1 MGPCFDSVTGRKAG
15 GNETGD
21 DSMHD
26 LSTRALQIRRQKSA
40 TSAALLTAVLFLSPF
55 SLADALG
62 APKTT
67 DESAL
72 AIVAPKLH
80 SQVAHD
86 IAIELVK
93 PGNEGLELSARL
105 SESGGLIE
113 RDISWLLRDAQGVVV
128 YDKTT
133 ELAQVSL
140 PPGDYSVE
148 ARYGSASFSQ
158 SLTLLEANRL
168 MVSFVLEVGGIRVL
182 PRVQGLGL
190 TAAQTESLVYAL
202 SGADKGKLITISKVP
217 GEILRVK
224 SGDYRI
230 ESRFATGNAVAV
242 ADVHVS
248 AGLMSAVEI
257 DHAAGLARLSYVGAP
272 DAHVSWLVAN
282 AHGEQLPAIDGL
294 SASLVLKPGAYTAKA
309 RIGTELLTASFDII
323 AGQERDIL
331 LGN

>member
-1 MGPCFDSVTGRKAG
+1 
-15 GNETGD
+15 
-21 DSMHD
+21 MHD
-26 LSTRALQIRRQKSA
+26 LSTRALPIRRQKSA

-55 SLADALG
+55 AFADALG

-67 DESAL
+67 DESAV
-72 AIVAPKLH
+72 AIMAPKF
-80 SQVAHD
+80 QTKVAHD
-86 IAIELVK
+86 IAIEIVK

-113 RDISWLLRDAQGVVV
+113 RDISWTLRDAQGGVV
-128 YDKTT
+128 YDKNT
-133 ELAQVSL
+133 ELAHVSL

-148 ARYGSASFSQ
+148 ARYGSACFSQ

-190 TAAQTESLVYAL
+190 NSAQTQSLVYAL
-202 SGADKGKLITISKVP
+202 SGVDKGKLITISKVP

-224 SGDYRI
+224 AGDYRI
-230 ESRFATGNAVAV
+230 ESRFATGNAVV
-242 ADVHVS
+242 VVDVHVNS
-248 AGLMSAVEI
+248 GLMSAVEI
-257 DHAAGLARLSYVGAP
+257 DHTAGLARLSYVGAP
-272 DAHVSWLVAN
+272 DAHVSWLLIDD
-282 AHGEQLPAIDGL
+282 HGDQLPAIDGL
-294 SASLVLKPGAYTAKA
+294 SASVVLKPGAYTAKA
-309 RIGTELLTASFDII
+309 QIGTELLTARFDIA

>member
-1 MGPCFDSVTGRKAG
+1 
-15 GNETGD
+15 
-21 DSMHD
+21 MHD
-26 LSTRALQIRRQKSA
+26 FSTRALQIRRQKSA
-40 TSAALLTAVLFLSPF
+40 TSAALLTAVLFLTQF
-55 SLADALG
+55 AWTDALG

-67 DESAL
+67 EESAL
-72 AIVAPKLH
+72 AVVASKLQT
-80 SQVAHD
+80 QVAHD
-86 IAIELVK
+86 IAIEIVK

-113 RDISWLLRDAQGVVV
+113 REISWTLRDAQGGIV
-128 YDKTT
+128 YNKNT
-133 ELAQVSL
+133 ELAYVAL

-148 ARYGSASFSQ
+148 ARYGSAAFSQ
-158 SLTLLEANRL
+158 NLTLLEANRL

-190 TAAQTESLVYAL
+190 TSAQTQSLVYAL

-230 ESRFATGNAVAV
+230 ESRFAAGNAVAIV
-242 ADVHVS
+242 DVHVS
-248 AGLMSAVEI
+248 SGIMSAVEI

-272 DAHVSWLVAN
+272 SAHISWLVSN
-282 AHGEQLPAIDGL
+282 DHGEVLPAIDGL
-294 SASLVLKPGAYTAKA
+294 SASVVLKPGAYTAKA
-309 RIGTELLTASFDII
+309 QIGTELLTASFDIA

>member
-1 MGPCFDSVTGRKAG
+1 
-15 GNETGD
+15 
-21 DSMHD
+21 MHD

-40 TSAALLTAVLFLSPF
+40 TSAALLTAVLFLTH
-55 SLADALG
+55 LTWTDALG

-67 DESAL
+67 EESAL
-72 AIVAPKLH
+72 AVLAPKFQT
-80 SQVAHD
+80 QVTHD
-86 IAIELVK
+86 IAIEIVK
-93 PGNEGLELSARL
+93 PGNEGLELTARL

-113 RDISWLLRDAQGVVV
+113 RDISWTLRDAQGGIV
-128 YDKTT
+128 YEKNTD
-133 ELAQVSL
+133 LAHVAL

-190 TAAQTESLVYAL
+190 TATQTQSLVYAL

-230 ESRFATGNAVAV
+230 ESRFAAGNAVAV
-242 ADVHVS
+242 VDVHVNP
-248 AGLMSAVEI
+248 GIMSAVEI
-257 DHAAGLARLSYVGAP
+257 DHTAGLARLSYVGAP
-272 DAHVSWLVAN
+272 DAHVSWLVTN
-282 AHGEQLPAIDGL
+282 DHGEELPAIDGL
-294 SASLVLKPGAYTAKA
+294 SASVVLKPGAYTAKA
-309 RIGTELLTASFDII
+309 QIGTEHLTASFDIS

>member
-1 MGPCFDSVTGRKAG
+1 
-15 GNETGD
+15 
-21 DSMHD
+21 MHD
-26 LSTRALQIRRQKSA
+26 LSTRALPIRRQKSA
-40 TSAALLTAVLFLSPF
+40 ASAALLMAVLFLSPF
-55 SLADALG
+55 AFADALG
-62 APKTT
+62 APKTIE
-67 DESAL
+67 ESAV
-72 AIVAPKLH
+72 AVMAPKF
-80 SQVAHD
+80 QTKVAHD
-86 IAIELVK
+86 IAIEIVK
-93 PGNEGLELSARL
+93 PGNEGVELSARL

-113 RDISWLLRDAQGVVV
+113 RDISWTLRDAQGSIV
-128 YDKTT
+128 YDKNT
-133 ELAQVSL
+133 ELAHVAL

-190 TAAQTESLVYAL
+190 MAAQTRSLVYAL
-202 SGADKGKLITISKVP
+202 SGPDKGRLITISKVP

-242 ADVHVS
+242 ADVHVNS
-248 AGLMSAVEI
+248 GLMSAVEI

-272 DAHVSWLVAN
+272 GAHVSWLVTN
-282 AHGEQLPAIDGL
+282 DRGEDLPAIDGL

-309 RIGTELLTASFDII
+309 RIGSELLTASFDIA

>member
-1 MGPCFDSVTGRKAG
+1 
-15 GNETGD
+15 
-21 DSMHD
+21 MHD
-26 LSTRALQIRRQKSA
+26 ISTRALPIRRQKSA
-40 TSAALLTAVLFLSPF
+40 TSAALLTAVLFLNPF
-55 SLADALG
+55 AFADAMG

-67 DESAL
+67 EESAV
-72 AIVAPKLH
+72 AVMAPKF
-80 SQVAHD
+80 QTKVAHD
-86 IAIELVK
+86 IAIEIVK

-113 RDISWLLRDAQGVVV
+113 RDISWTLRDAQGSIV
-128 YDKTT
+128 YNKNT
-133 ELAQVSL
+133 ELAHVAV
-140 PPGDYSVE
+140 PPGDYSIE

-182 PRVQGLGL
+182 PRLQGLGL
-190 TAAQTESLVYAL
+190 TSAQTQSLVYAL
-202 SGADKGKLITISKVP
+202 SGADKGRLITISKVP

-224 SGDYRI
+224 SGDYRV

-242 ADVHVS
+242 VDVHVNS
-248 AGLMSAVEI
+248 GLMSAVEI

-272 DAHVSWLVAN
+272 NAHVSWLVTDDA
-282 AHGEQLPAIDGL
+282 GQELPAIDGL
-294 SASLVLKPGAYTAKA
+294 SANLVLKPGAYTAKA
-309 RIGTELLTASFDII
+309 RIGAELLTASFDIA

>member
-1 MGPCFDSVTGRKAG
+1 
-15 GNETGD
+15 
-21 DSMHD
+21 MHE
-26 LSTRALQIRRQKSA
+26 LSTRALQNRRQKSA
-40 TSAALLTAVLFLSPF
+40 TSAALLTAVLFLTQF
-55 SLADALG
+55 AWTDALG

-67 DESAL
+67 EESAL
-72 AIVAPKLH
+72 AVVAPKLQT
-80 SQVAHD
+80 QVAHD
-86 IAIELVK
+86 IAIEIVK

-113 RDISWLLRDAQGVVV
+113 RDISWTLRDAQGGIV
-128 YDKTT
+128 YNKNT
-133 ELAQVSL
+133 ELADVAL

-148 ARYGSASFSQ
+148 ARYGSATFSQ
-158 SLTLLEANRL
+158 YLTLLEANRL
-168 MVSFVLEVGGIRVL
+168 IVSFVLEVGGIRVL

-190 TAAQTESLVYAL
+190 ISAKTQSLVYAL

-230 ESRFATGNAVAV
+230 ESRFAAGNAVAV
-242 ADVHVS
+242 VDVHVNS
-248 AGLMSAVEI
+248 GIMSAVEI

-272 DAHVSWLVAN
+272 DAHVFWLVSN
-282 AHGEQLPAIDGL
+282 DHGEVLPAIDGL
-294 SASLVLKPGAYTAKA
+294 SASVVLKPGAYTAKA
-309 RIGTELLTASFDII
+309 QIGTELLTASFDIA

>member
-1 MGPCFDSVTGRKAG
+1 
-15 GNETGD
+15 
-21 DSMHD
+21 MHD

-40 TSAALLTAVLFLSPF
+40 ASAALLTAVLFLGPF
-55 SLADALG
+55 ASAGALG
-62 APKTT
+62 APRTFE
-67 DESAL
+67 ESA
-72 AIVAPKLH
+72 AAVITPNFQTK
-80 SQVAHD
+80 VAHD
-86 IAIELVK
+86 IAIEIVK

-113 RDISWLLRDAQGVVV
+113 RDISWTLRDAHGGIV
-128 YDKTT
+128 YDRNTD
-133 ELAQVSL
+133 LAQVGL
-140 PPGDYSVE
+140 PPGDYFVE
-148 ARYGSASFSQ
+148 ARYGSAIFSL

-190 TAAQTESLVYAL
+190 TAAKTQSLVYSL
-202 SGADKGKLITISKVP
+202 SGADRGKLITISKVP
-217 GEILRVK
+217 GEILRVR

-230 ESRFATGNAVAV
+230 ESRFAAGNAVAV

-272 DAHVSWLVAN
+272 DAHVSWLVTN
-282 AHGEQLPAIDGL
+282 DHGEQLPAVDGL
-294 SASLVLKPGAYTAKA
+294 SASFVLKPGAYTAKA
-309 RIGTELLTASFDII
+309 QIGSEFLTASFEIA

>member
-1 MGPCFDSVTGRKAG
+1 
-15 GNETGD
+15 
-21 DSMHD
+21 MHD
-26 LSTRALQIRRQKSA
+26 LSTRALQIRRQKSV

-55 SLADALG
+55 AFADALG

-67 DESAL
+67 EESAV
-72 AIVAPKLH
+72 AVMAPKF
-80 SQVAHD
+80 QTRVAHD
-86 IAIELVK
+86 IAIEIVK

-113 RDISWLLRDAQGVVV
+113 RDISWTLRDAQGGVV
-128 YDKTT
+128 YDQNTK
-133 ELAQVSL
+133 LAHVAL

-190 TAAQTESLVYAL
+190 TAAQTQSLVYAL
-202 SGADKGKLITISKVP
+202 SGADKGKLITISKLP

-230 ESRFATGNAVAV
+230 ESRFATGNAVV
-242 ADVHVS
+242 VVDVHVN

-257 DHAAGLARLSYVGAP
+257 DHAAGLARLSYVGSP
-272 DAHVSWLVAN
+272 DAHVSWLVTDD
-282 AHGEQLPAIDGL
+282 HGKELPTIDGL
-294 SASLVLKPGAYTAKA
+294 SASVVLKPGAYTAKA
-309 RIGTELLTASFDII
+309 KVGTELLTASFDIA